1 MVFALYDVAT
11 YDLACCAC
19 NYVHLCDEPVYYII
33 CFNHTLR
40 YHTNIAYVKFFFNY
54 FNVCIKACI
63 STTYKTRGAI
73 SA

>member
-11 YDLACCAC
+11 YDLACCAF

-40 YHTNIAYVKFFFNY
+40 YHTNIAYVKIFFKY
-54 FNVCIKACI
+54 
-63 STTYKTRGAI
+63 YK
-73 SA
+73 

>member
-1 MVFALYDVAT
+1 VVFGLDYIAT
-11 YDLACCAC
+11 YDLTCCAI

-54 FNVCIKACI
+54 FSVCITRCI
-63 STTYKTRGAI
+63 STTYGARGAV